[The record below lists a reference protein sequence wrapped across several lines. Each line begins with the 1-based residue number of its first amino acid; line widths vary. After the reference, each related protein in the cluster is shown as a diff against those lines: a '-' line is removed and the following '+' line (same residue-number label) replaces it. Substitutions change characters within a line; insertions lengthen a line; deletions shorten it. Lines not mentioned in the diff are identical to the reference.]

1 MLPLIDIL
9 TLHCP
14 LTPSSRN
21 MISTGQLRMMKK
33 GSVLVNLSRGAV
45 VDEVALADELR
56 REQND
61 DAGVRR
67 VWGAASDVFVVEPI
81 RYDVASGLLELNN
94 FIGTPYM

>member
-56 REQND
+56 RNKMMMQEL
-61 DAGVRR
+61 GEYGERR
-67 VWGAASDVFVVEPI
+67 VTS
-81 RYDVASGLLELNN
+81 L
-94 FIGTPYM
+94 

>member
-1 MLPLIDIL
+1 
-9 TLHCP
+9 
-14 LTPSSRN
+14 
-21 MISTGQLRMMKK
+21 MMKK
-33 GSVLVNLSRGAV
+33 GSVLVNLSRGVV

-81 RYDVASGLLELNN
+81 R
-94 FIGTPYM
+94 

>member
-1 MLPLIDIL
+1 MPLLMDAFSMRLTAPSAPSHPPRLLRGGLPPIPLAHSL
-9 TLHCP
+9 TLVIPPYHPCS
-14 LTPSSRN
+14 LS
-21 MISTGQLRMMKK
+21 
-33 GSVLVNLSRGAV
+33 SVLVNLSRGAV

-81 RYDVASGLLELNN
+81 R
-94 FIGTPYM
+94 

>member
-1 MLPLIDIL
+1 M
-9 TLHCP
+9 
-14 LTPSSRN
+14 
-21 MISTGQLRMMKK
+21 
-33 GSVLVNLSRGAV
+33 
-45 VDEVALADELR
+45 DEVALADELR